1 VACASPGTSTELAD
15 DSNRLSIE
23 KYRRRAAAY
32 DSTTRFTQPI
42 RLRAIG
48 LLALERGDTVVDVGC
63 GTGLSF
69 GPILDAIGPG
79 GRLLGIEQS
88 PEMMA
93 QARER
98 VAREGWRN
106 VTLLEA
112 SVEDARIE
120 MKADALLFFYTHDI
134 LRTESAVSA
143 LVAAA
148 KPGARFAVAGVKY
161 YPWWLA
167 PANLHVWVKNWLYN
181 AKPSGLRRP
190 WDILERHV
198 TLSIE
203 PTMLGR
209 GYLASGRMA
218 A

>member
-1 VACASPGTSTELAD
+1 VAGH
-15 DSNRLSIE
+15 SNRISIE

-32 DSTTRFTQPI
+32 DTTTHFTQPI

-48 LLALERGDTVVDVGC
+48 LLALRPGETVIDVGS

-69 GPILDAIGPG
+69 GPILEAIGPG
-79 GRLLGIEQS
+79 GRLVGVEQS

-93 QARER
+93 QARQR
-98 VAREGWRN
+98 VATEGWQN
-106 VTLLEA
+106 VTLIEA

-120 MKADALLFFYTHDI
+120 FRADALLFFYTHDI
-134 LRTESAVSA
+134 LRTESAVNT

-198 TLSIE
+198 ALRVE

-218 A
+218 G